1 MAASSP
7 WCLVSPTP
15 PPPLLR
21 RRPSPAAAAGTLS
34 SSKPLPRVLHVAA
47 RPERGREPFLG
58 SSRRRGGCA
67 CAGSS
72 TTGGA
77 PNPCPRNRIFI
88 KGDDLS
94 LLSPVFGQT
103 TRTSSRIRSHSSN
116 LRWHA
121 TFLGLPSSTSEG
133 TLGKTFSQFGHVT
146 RVKIITSKISEQ
158 SLGLAYVWFASEE
171 DAQFAAKEMDGKFV
185 DGRFVYVTIA
195 RPESPTKLVRA
206 TPYRF

>member
-88 KGDDLS
+88 KG
-94 LLSPVFGQT
+94 
-103 TRTSSRIRSHSSN
+103 
-116 LRWHA
+116 
-121 TFLGLPSSTSEG
+121 LPSSTSEG